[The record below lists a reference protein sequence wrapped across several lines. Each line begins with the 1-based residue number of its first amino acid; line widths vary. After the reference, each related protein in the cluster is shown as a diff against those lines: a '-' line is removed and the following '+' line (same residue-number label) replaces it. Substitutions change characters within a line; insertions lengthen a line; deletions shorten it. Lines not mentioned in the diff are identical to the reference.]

1 MIDDNKEIWIFLSH
15 SNEDYKQVRRIRNI
29 LEDMN
34 TRPLMFF
41 LKCLN
46 DTDEIEDLIKREIK
60 ARTRFILCDSENAQ
74 KSNWVTKEIE
84 YITEL
89 HKPYDI
95 IDINASETEIRNKL
109 NEFFRKEYLYI
120 SYSRKQKILADIVKE
135 RLSKYDF
142 ATVFDECKTPVG
154 ASFINVF
161 GDNIKKALN
170 CGHFIALLDGN
181 ESEWCI
187 AELTYACKNAPSEQ
201 AVIPIFLDKNAKEN
215 YAQELRAFH
224 SIDLSN
230 AKTPNVGQPG
240 AEDIPYR
247 YGSLN
252 DMRKLGDDVTN
263 AILVR
268 LQGWGNILTYGN
280 QFRHGIGVK
289 KDEQEADKLS
299 ELLIDHYERVENGPF
314 VDGPETLIFLG
325 NLFTTGECVRKD
337 IAKARHYYES
347 ARQKYGI
354 EIDYLLDNLK

>member
-1 MIDDNKEIWIFLSH
+1 
-15 SNEDYKQVRRIRNI
+15 
-29 LEDMN
+29 MN

-89 HKPYDI
+89 HKPYNI
-95 IDINASETEIRNKL
+95 IDINASEAEIRNKL
-109 NEFFRKEYLYI
+109 NEFFRKEYIYI
-120 SYSRKQKILADIVKE
+120 SYSRKQHILADIVKE

-142 ATVFDECKTPVG
+142 ATVFDEHKIPVG
-154 ASFINVF
+154 SLYADAFR
-161 GDNIKKALN
+161 DNLKKAVK

-181 ESEWCI
+181 ESQWVKV
-187 AELTYACKNAPSEQ
+187 ELKYACEDAPSVQ

-215 YAQELRAFH
+215 YSHELQAFH

-230 AKTPNVGQPG
+230 ATTPNLGQPN

-268 LQGWGNILTYGN
+268 LQGWGNIITYGN

-289 KDEQEADKLS
+289 KDAQEADKLS
-299 ELLIDHYERVENGPF
+299 ELLVDHYERVENGPF
-314 VDGPETLIFLG
+314 VDGPEILIFLG
-325 NLFTTGECVRKD
+325 NLFATGECVRKD
-337 IAKARHYYES
+337 IVKACSYYES
-347 ARQKYGI
+347 AHKKYGI
-354 EIDYLLDNLK
+354 EIDDLLDNLK

>member
-74 KSNWVTKEIE
+74 KSNWVAKEIE

-95 IDINASETEIRNKL
+95 IDINASEAEIRNKL

-120 SYSRKQKILADIVKE
+120 SCSRNQQIIIEIVKE

-142 ATVFDECKTPVG
+142 ATVFDKHKIPVG
-154 ASFINVF
+154 SSFADVIV
-161 GDNIKKALN
+161 DNIKKAVK

-181 ESEWCI
+181 ESQWCE
-187 AELTYACKNAPSEQ
+187 AELTYACKNAPSQ
-201 AVIPIFLDKNAKEN
+201 LAVIPIFLDKKAKEN
-215 YAQELRAFH
+215 YAQELRTFH

-230 AKTPNVGQPG
+230 AKTPNVGQPN

-299 ELLIDHYERVENGPF
+299 ELLVDHYERVERGPF
-314 VDGPETLIFLG
+314 VDGPEILIFLG
-325 NLFTTGECVRKD
+325 NLFATGECVRKD
-337 IAKARHYYES
+337 IVKARGYYEL
-347 ARQKYGI
+347 AHQKYGI
-354 EIDYLLDNLK
+354 TIDDLLGKLQ